1 MAIDINGT
9 VLLNMRIFITID
21 AIYKNG
27 STVLCQCSDSNITAG
42 VVNKGAVVTAQIN
55 PDTPPERR
63 NIGCGISDRLL
74 SLAADINGSFVYCRT
89 GLDINA
95 DRGIKFITGI
105 RGQRRR
111 GSFFDGDVNCA

>member
-55 PDTPPERR
+55 PDTPPESE
-63 NIGCGISDRLL
+63 ISVV
-74 SLAADINGSFVYCRT
+74 GSVTDCCPSRP
-89 GLDINA
+89 I
-95 DRGIKFITGI
+95 
-105 RGQRRR
+105 
-111 GSFFDGDVNCA
+111 